1 MATTTPAAPSRS
13 NMGRYIGLGAL
24 VVIILLFIS
33 SYNGMVS
40 ADEVVTQKWADV
52 ESQYKRRY
60 DLIDNLVAT
69 VKGAADFEN
78 KTFTDLAEARAK
90 AGQITIDP
98 ATATPEQIKAFM
110 DAQQGISGAF
120 SRLLA
125 TVENYPTLQ
134 ATQGFRDLMLSL
146 EGTENRI
153 NVARIDSN
161 ESVKNYNLKV
171 RRFPGSLMA
180 GIFGFER
187 REPFEAP
194 EGAENAPN
202 VDFSSEK

>member
-1 MATTTPAAPSRS
+1 MATTTPSAPARS

-33 SYNGMVS
+33 AYNGMVKT
-40 ADEVVTQKWADV
+40 DEVATQKWADV

-125 TVENYPTLQ
+125 TVENYPTLN
-134 ATQGFRDLMLSL
+134 ATQGFRDLMTAL

-153 NVARIDSN
+153 NVARIDYN
-161 ESVKNYNLKV
+161 EAVKDYNLRV
-171 RRFPGSLMA
+171 RRFPGNLIA

-187 REPFEAP
+187 RAPFEAP
-194 EGAENAPN
+194 EGADVAPDVN
-202 VDFSSEK
+202 FSDEK